1 MMEAH
6 KPQKHKST
14 DKYYI
19 GKWNSEGK
27 PEGLGIMFEPN
38 NYFYYGEFKEV
49 PHGKGT
55 L

>member
-1 MMEAH
+1 MEAQ

-19 GKWNSEGK
+19 GKWNNEGK

-38 NYFYYGEFKEV
+38 NYFYYG
-49 PHGKGT
+49 
-55 L
+55 